1 MNTGPATLEDN
12 EARAARL
19 LDREWGLLID
29 GEIRPARSAKRF
41 AVYSPGSGEQIA
53 LVPDADPSD
62 VEQAVEAAQKA
73 FESWRALTATQRA
86 RLIEQLADAIEARA
100 ADFAVLDAIDGGSPV
115 TVMESDVRAG
125 ATIMRYFAGL
135 ATEMKGETIPV
146 SNNLHFTD
154 RQPYGVVAK
163 IIPFNHPIQFA
174 IRSLPTPLIAGN
186 TVVLKPAEAT
196 PLSALLLGEVIREV
210 LPPGVV
216 NIVVGDGPAV
226 PEALVAHPAIR
237 RIGFIGSEA
246 TGRKI
251 MALAANHG
259 VKNVTLE
266 LGGKNALIAFPD
278 ADPAEVAAAAVHNMN
293 FSWSGQSCGSTSRL
307 LVHEDIADA
316 VIAGMKDILSHHVI
330 GNPLDPASGQGAIV
344 SERQYQ
350 SILARIATAIA
361 DGAHVVVG
369 GGRPAHLDKG
379 FFIEPTVLVDVDPY
393 SQMGQEEVFGPV
405 LTVIRWT
412 DEEQVIE
419 IANSV
424 RYGLTGIVYTNDI
437 KRALRVARQLEA
449 GLIGING
456 SGAQF
461 IGLPVG
467 GFKSSGI
474 GKELS
479 LDELL
484 SYTQVKAISVILD

>member
-1 MNTGPATLEDN
+1 MSTLPSLEAN
-12 EARAARL
+12 EARAAEV
-19 LDREWGLLID
+19 LDREWSLLID
-29 GEIRPARSAKRF
+29 GQLRPARSGARF
-41 AVYSPGSGEQIA
+41 PVFSPYSEEQIA
-53 LVPDADPSD
+53 TVPDAGAED
-62 VEQAVEAAQKA
+62 VGLAVDAAQKA
-73 FESWRALTATQRA
+73 FAGWRELTAMQRA
-86 RLIEQLADAIEARA
+86 RLVSTLADTIEARA
-100 ADFAVLDAIDGGSPV
+100 DEFAVLDAIDGGAPI
-115 TVMESDVRAG
+115 TVMHGDVIGG

-146 SNNLHFTD
+146 SNNIHFTE

-163 IIPFNHPIQFA
+163 IIPFNHPVQFA
-174 IRSLPTPLIAGN
+174 VRNLPAPLIAGN

-196 PLSALLLGEVIREV
+196 PLSALLLGEIIREV
-210 LPPGVV
+210 LPAGVV
-216 NIVVGDGPAV
+216 NIVVGDGPEA
-226 PEALVAHPAIR
+226 PETLVAHPAIR
-237 RIGFIGSEA
+237 RIGFTGSEA

-251 MALAANHG
+251 MARAAQHG

-266 LGGKNALIAFPD
+266 LGGKNALIACAD
-278 ADPAEVAAAAVHNMN
+278 ADPLEVAEAAVKYMN

-316 VIAGMKDILSHHVI
+316 VISGIQEVLRSHVI
-330 GNPLDPASGQGAIV
+330 GNPLDPASRQGTIV
-344 SERQYQ
+344 NEAQYKR
-350 SILARIATAIA
+350 ILARIETAIA
-361 DGAHVVVG
+361 EGAHLVAG

-379 FFIEPTVLVDVDPY
+379 LFIAPTVLVDVDPD

-405 LTVIRWT
+405 LSVIRWS
-412 DEEQVIE
+412 DEAEVVR

-424 RYGLTGIVYTNDI
+424 RYGLTGVVYTNDI
-437 KRALRVARQLEA
+437 KRGHRIARQMDA

-461 IGLPVG
+461 LGLPVG
-467 GFKSSGI
+467 GYKSSGI

-484 SYTQVKAISVILD
+484 SYTQVKATTVFV